1 MNDNLPHICIDATCI
16 VTDTKGASVYA
27 LSLLTALQKLSLPA
41 RFTVLIR
48 QETINRIKFD
58 NSNWK
63 IKAVT
68 VKSTISWHLLTLPG
82 ILRRLKP
89 DLLFVLGE
97 TPLAFVPV
105 PYILTIHELP
115 HLYRKLAGITNKPLH
130 HRLSYRLTEVFLPNT
145 CRQAAHLIAVS
156 QSTAT
161 DLEKEFQIN
170 PEKISVTYE
179 GADIRFFQTDSLT
192 SYSWLENIPHP
203 YLLTFATGDNR
214 EVPEQVVSA
223 FGKCN
228 SQIPHHLV
236 IAGNC
241 SESQKSTLLETAAK
255 LGCLD
260 KLYFTG
266 YVPDNDLPLL
276 YRNADIYIEMS
287 RYEGFGLQVC
297 EAIAAGTA
305 VIASDVSSLPE
316 VVGDGGYLVELGDT
330 LTLAQK
336 ILFLLKNPTEL
347 QKLSKLAQQQA
358 ANFTWE
364 NCAYKT
370 WNVIDKFISKTT
382 DFNPNSRWSH
392 WNEKLHQRFNWIA
405 GEYLVKFGYEKE
417 YENMNY
423 FWKVWNYL
431 ENFKWWVRNN
441 IKSIVYALNIKKIGN
456 GE

>member
-27 LSLLTALQKLSLPA
+27 LSLLMALQKLSLPA
-41 RFTVLIR
+41 RFTVLMR
-48 QETINRIKFD
+48 TEVINRIKVD
-58 NSNWK
+58 NPNWK

-68 VKSTISWHLLTLPG
+68 VKSTIWWHLLTLPD
-82 ILRRLKP
+82 ILRRLKT

-130 HRLSYRLTEVFLPNT
+130 HRLSYRLTEIFLPSI
-145 CRQAAHLIAVS
+145 CRQATHLLAVS

-170 PEKISVTYE
+170 PQKISVTYE

-192 SYSWLENIPHP
+192 TSGWLKKIPHP

-214 EVPEQVVSA
+214 EVPQQVVCA

-241 SESQKSTLLETAAK
+241 SELQKSTLVETAVK

-260 KLYFTG
+260 KLHFSG
-266 YVPDNDLPLL
+266 YVPDDDLPVV

-297 EAIAAGTA
+297 EAMAAGTA
-305 VIASDVSSLPE
+305 VIASDVASLPE
-316 VVGDGGYLVELGDT
+316 VIGDAGYLVKLGDT
-330 LTLAQK
+330 LTLAEK
-336 ILFLLKNPTEL
+336 ILFLSKNPTEL
-347 QKLSKLAQQQA
+347 QRLSKLAQLQA
-358 ANFTWE
+358 AKFSWE
-364 NCAYKT
+364 KCAKET
-370 WNVIDKFISKTT
+370 WNVIDKY
-382 DFNPNSRWSH
+382 
-392 WNEKLHQRFNWIA
+392 IA
-405 GEYLVKFGYEKE
+405 KGIK
-417 YENMNY
+417 NY
-423 FWKVWNYL
+423 ATF
-431 ENFKWWVRNN
+431 
-441 IKSIVYALNIKKIGN
+441 
-456 GE
+456 

>member
-1 MNDNLPHICIDATCI
+1 MNDVLPHICIDATCI

-27 LSLLTALQKLSLPA
+27 LSLLTALQKLSLA
-41 RFTVLIR
+41 VRFTVLMR
-48 QETINRIKFD
+48 QETINRIKVD
-58 NSNWK
+58 NPNWK
-63 IKAVT
+63 IKGVT
-68 VKSTISWHLLTLPG
+68 VKSTIWWHLLTLPD

-115 HLYRKLAGITNKPLH
+115 HLYRKLAGIRNKPLH
-130 HRLSYRLTEVFLPNT
+130 HRLSYRLTEIFLPST
-145 CRQAAHLIAVS
+145 CRQSTHLIAVS

-170 PEKISVTYE
+170 PQKISVTYE

-192 SYSWLENIPHP
+192 TSGWLTNIPHP

-223 FGKCN
+223 FGKCA
-228 SQIPHHLV
+228 SQISHHLV

-241 SESQKSTLLETAAK
+241 SESQKSTLVKTAIK
-255 LGCLD
+255 MGCLD

-266 YVPDNDLPLL
+266 YVPDNDLPVL

-297 EAIAAGTA
+297 EAMAAGTM
-305 VIASDVSSLPE
+305 VIASDVASLPE
-316 VVGDGGYLVELGDT
+316 VVGDGGYLVQLGDT
-330 LTLAQK
+330 LTVAKK

-347 QKLSKLAQQQA
+347 QRLSKLAQQQA
-358 ANFTWE
+358 AKFSWNK
-364 NCAYKT
+364 CAKET
-370 WNVIDKFISKTT
+370 WNVIDKVISKGI
-382 DFNPNSRWSH
+382 
-392 WNEKLHQRFNWIA
+392 K
-405 GEYLVKFGYEKE
+405 
-417 YENMNY
+417 NY
-423 FWKVWNYL
+423 ATF
-431 ENFKWWVRNN
+431 
-441 IKSIVYALNIKKIGN
+441 
-456 GE
+456 

>member
-1 MNDNLPHICIDATCI
+1 MSDNLPHICIDATCI

-27 LSLLTALQKLSLPA
+27 LSLLTALQKLSL
-41 RFTVLIR
+41 RVSFTVLMR

-58 NSNWK
+58 NPNWK
-63 IKAVT
+63 IKAVKI
-68 VKSTISWHLLTLPG
+68 KSTIWWHLLTLPR
-82 ILRRLKP
+82 ILKRLKP

-115 HLYRKLAGITNKPLH
+115 HLYRKLAGIRNKPLH
-130 HRLSYRLTEVFLPNT
+130 HRLSHLLTEIFLPSI
-145 CRQAAHLIAVS
+145 CRQATYLLAVS
-156 QSTAT
+156 QSTAR
-161 DLEKEFQIN
+161 DLEKEFQISSQ
-170 PEKISVTYE
+170 KISVTYE

-192 SYSWLENIPHP
+192 TSNWLKKIPHP

-241 SESQKSTLLETAAK
+241 SELQKSTLVETAVK
-255 LGCLD
+255 LGCLE

-266 YVPDNDLPLL
+266 YVPNEDLPIL

-297 EAIAAGTA
+297 EAMAAGTA
-305 VIASDVSSLPE
+305 VIASNVSSLPE

-347 QKLSKLAQQQA
+347 QKLNNLAKQQA
-358 ANFTWE
+358 ANFSWE
-364 NCAYKT
+364 KCALVT
-370 WNVIDKFISKTT
+370 WNVIDKIISKGI
-382 DFNPNSRWSH
+382 
-392 WNEKLHQRFNWIA
+392 K
-405 GEYLVKFGYEKE
+405 
-417 YENMNY
+417 NY
-423 FWKVWNYL
+423 ANL
-431 ENFKWWVRNN
+431 
-441 IKSIVYALNIKKIGN
+441 
-456 GE
+456 

>member
-1 MNDNLPHICIDATCI
+1 MSDSFPHICIDATCI

-27 LSLLTALQKLSLPA
+27 ISLLTALQKLSLTV
-41 RFTVLIR
+41 RFTVLMR
-48 QETINRIKFD
+48 QEAINRIKI
-58 NSNWK
+58 NNPNWK
-63 IKAVT
+63 IKEVT
-68 VKSTISWHLLTLPG
+68 IKSTIWWHLLILPG

-115 HLYRKLAGITNKPLH
+115 HLYRKLAGIRNKPLH
-130 HRLSYRLTEVFLPNT
+130 HRLSHRLTEFFLPNT
-145 CRQAAHLIAVS
+145 SHQAARLIAVS

-161 DLEKEFQIN
+161 DLEKEFQISSD
-170 PEKISVTYE
+170 KISVTYE

-192 SYSWLENIPHP
+192 SSSWLENIPHP

-214 EVPEQVVSA
+214 EVPEQVLSA

-228 SQIPHHLV
+228 SQIPHYLV

-241 SESQKSTLLETAAK
+241 SESQKSTLLETAIK
-255 LGCLD
+255 VGCLD

-266 YVPDNDLPLL
+266 YVLSDDLPIL

-297 EAIAAGTA
+297 EAMATGTA

-316 VVGDGGYLVELGDT
+316 VVGDGGYLVKLGDT

-336 ILFLLKNPTEL
+336 ILFLLKNPAEL
-347 QKLSKLAQQQA
+347 QKLSKLAKQQA
-358 ANFTWE
+358 VNFTWE
-364 NCAYKT
+364 KCANKT
-370 WNVIDKFISKTT
+370 WNVIDKYIYK
-382 DFNPNSRWSH
+382 
-392 WNEKLHQRFNWIA
+392 
-405 GEYLVKFGYEKE
+405 
-417 YENMNY
+417 
-423 FWKVWNYL
+423 
-431 ENFKWWVRNN
+431 
-441 IKSIVYALNIKKIGN
+441 
-456 GE
+456 